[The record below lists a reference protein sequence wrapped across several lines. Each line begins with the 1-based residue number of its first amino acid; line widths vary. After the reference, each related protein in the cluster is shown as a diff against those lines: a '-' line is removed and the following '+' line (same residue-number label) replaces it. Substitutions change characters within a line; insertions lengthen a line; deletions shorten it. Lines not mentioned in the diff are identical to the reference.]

1 MAKSSPLTIGDQ
13 HVQVIIQEDNAREI
27 ENAFNSQIAKA
38 LEEIGLLA
46 EGYAK
51 KACPVDTGRLRASI
65 THKIDAGDDSV
76 YIGTNVEYGKY
87 VELGT
92 RYSKAKPYLK
102 PAATEH
108 GSQYRSVLKAN
119 LES

>member
-1 MAKSSPLTIGDQ
+1 MAGNPLTLGDRQ
-13 HVQVIIQEDNAREI
+13 VQVIINEDNARQI
-27 ENAFNSQIAKA
+27 ENAFDAQIAKA

-65 THKIDAGDDSV
+65 THQIDTGSDSV
-76 YIGTNVEYGKY
+76 YIGTNVEYGVY
-87 VELGT
+87 VEMGT
-92 RYSKAKPYLK
+92 RYRKAKPYLK

-108 GSQYRSVLKAN
+108 GSQYRSVLRAN